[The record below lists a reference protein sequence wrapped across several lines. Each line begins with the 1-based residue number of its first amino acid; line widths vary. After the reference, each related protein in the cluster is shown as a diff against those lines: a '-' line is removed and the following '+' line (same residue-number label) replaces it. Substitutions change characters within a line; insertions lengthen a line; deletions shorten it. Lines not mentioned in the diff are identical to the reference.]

1 MGPCLIQAAYI
12 DSDRLKAVETRSAI
26 VENYLFLLQR
36 QQPSSTSDPQEYHSD
51 RLDPEEQSL
60 SLIKVWN

>member
-1 MGPCLIQAAYI
+1 LSRII
-12 DSDRLKAVETRSAI
+12 
-26 VENYLFLLQR
+26 LFLCYKEIS
-36 QQPSSTSDPQEYHSD
+36 PSSQKYHSV